1 MIALALV
8 FAAATAATAEPM
20 PLAAGA
26 RYDPRIP
33 TLRAVTGHETGD
45 EISTPDQITAYL
57 RALAAAAPERT
68 RLVEYARTWEGRPL
82 HTLVIASPERIAR
95 LDAVKADLRRLADP
109 RGLSTS
115 DADRLV
121 RELPVVTWLIH
132 AVHGNE
138 ISSSDAALA
147 EAYHLLA
154 AQGDDAVDAVL
165 RESVVLIDPLENP
178 DGRARFVAQNLQGR
192 AATPDPEPLSAE
204 HDEPWP
210 GGRANHYLFDMN
222 RDWFAV
228 SQPETIGRVKT
239 HLEWYPH
246 VVVDLHEMGGESTY
260 YFAPP
265 AKPEN
270 PLITARQQSWLDT
283 FGRANAARFDELGF
297 AYFVKEVYDAFYPG
311 YGDSWPVFQ
320 GAVGMTYEQASAR
333 GLVYRRSDDTLLTY
347 RQGILQH
354 FTSAIT
360 TAVTAARNRE
370 RLLRDFLEYRR
381 TAVSEGQGR
390 EYLIPPGDDPPRAAR
405 LAQLLARQGLEV
417 TEAVEAVRAGARTF
431 PAGTFVVP
439 AAQPGS
445 RLLRNLLEPTIVMDP
460 KFVTEQERR
469 RRKRLSDEIYDIT
482 AWSLPLAFDV
492 EVVSVDR
499 PTGAR
504 TRRVDAATPA
514 PVTLAPARVAYFL
527 PWGTGAAAAVAEAL
541 QAGIRV
547 RTADQGFTQGGRAY
561 PPGTAVIRV
570 AENGPDLRDRLT
582 PILARHG
589 VTAVAVDSGWI
600 EEGISLG
607 SRQVHGM
614 KAPRVVLA
622 WDAPVQSNAAGW
634 ARWVLER
641 RYGQPVTAV
650 RVARLDDLELAR
662 YDVMVLPSG
671 DYGDAIGDD
680 VVRRIKEWVRAGG
693 TLITLADASRWAA
706 GSKVGLLETHT
717 ELKGGRPEVEED
729 EKEKDKKDAKADT
742 DKPFDLDKAIQ
753 PERERPEALPGA
765 LLRVELDREHWL
777 SAGTDGELAA
787 LVEGQRIF
795 TPIKLDE
802 GVNVGLY
809 APRESLVVSGVVWPD
824 AREQLA
830 RKAFLVDQPTG
841 EGHII
846 AFAEEPNFRGYTEA
860 TELLF
865 MNAVLLGPA
874 H

>member
-1 MIALALV
+1 MIFAILLAALA
-8 FAAATAATAEPM
+8 AEPVE
-20 PLAAGA
+20 LAPGA

-33 TLRAVTGHETGD
+33 TLRSVTGHETGD
-45 EISTPDQITAYL
+45 AISTPDEISAYL

-82 HTLVIASPERIAR
+82 HTLVIGAPDRSAR
-95 LDAVKADLRRLADP
+95 LLAVKADLRRLADP
-109 RGLSTS
+109 RTLAAA

-154 AQGDDAVDAVL
+154 AQGDADVDAVL
-165 RESVVLIDPLENP
+165 RESIVLIDPLENP

-222 RDWFAV
+222 RDWFAL
-228 SQPETIGRVKT
+228 SQPETIGRVAT

-270 PLITARQQSWLDT
+270 PLITARQQAWLDI
-283 FGRANAARFDELGF
+283 FGRANAARFDERGF
-297 AYFVKEVYDAFYPG
+297 PYFVKEVYDAFYPG

-333 GLVYRRSDDTLLTY
+333 GIAYRRSDDTVLTY

-370 RLLRDFLEYRR
+370 RLLRDFLDYRK
-381 TAVSEGQGR
+381 TAVAEGQGR
-390 EYLIPPGDDPPRAAR
+390 EYLIPPGIDPPRAAR

-417 TEAVEAVRAGARTF
+417 GEATDVVRAGARTF

-439 AAQPGS
+439 VAQPGS

-492 EVVSVDR
+492 EVVAADR

-504 TRRVDAATPA
+504 TRRVDAAA
-514 PVTLAPARVAYFL
+514 PRPVDLPPARVAYFV
-527 PWGTGAAAAVAEAL
+527 PWGVGAAAAVVEAL

-547 RTADQGFTQGGRAY
+547 RSADLGFTQAGHAY
-561 PPGTAVIRV
+561 PAGTAIIRV
-570 AENGPDLRDRLT
+570 AENAPDLRERLG
-582 PILARHG
+582 PILARHA

-607 SRQVHGM
+607 SRQVHGL

-650 RVARLDDLELAR
+650 RVATLPDLELGR
-662 YDVMVLPSG
+662 YDVIVLPSG
-671 DYGDAIGDD
+671 DYTDAIGEDF
-680 VVRRIKEWVRAGG
+680 VRRLREWVRAGG
-693 TLITLADASRWAA
+693 TLVTLADASRWAA
-706 GSKVGLLETHT
+706 RTKVALLTTHT
-717 ELKGGRPEVEED
+717 EWKGGRAEVDLD
-729 EKEKDKKDAKADT
+729 EKEKEKEKEKEATAEPG
-742 DKPFDLDKAIQ
+742 KPFDLDKAIQ
-753 PERERPEALPGA
+753 PERERPESLPGA

-777 SAGTDGELAA
+777 SAGLDGELAA
-787 LVEGQRIF
+787 LVEGQRVL
-795 TPIKLDE
+795 TPVKLDV
-802 GVNVGLY
+802 GVNVGVY
-809 APRESLVVSGVVWPD
+809 APAETLVVSGVVWSA

-830 RKAFLVDQPTG
+830 RKAFLVHQPMG
-841 EGHII
+841 EGHVI

>member
-1 MIALALV
+1 MIALLLV
-8 FAAATAATAEPM
+8 AQLAVPPVELAPAT
-20 PLAAGA
+20 

-33 TLRAVTGHETGD
+33 TLRSVTGHETGD

-57 RALAAAAPERT
+57 RALAAAAPDRT

-82 HTLVIASPERIAR
+82 HTLVIGAPGRMAR
-95 LDAVKADLRRLADP
+95 LEAIKADLRRLADP
-109 RGLSTS
+109 RTLSAA
-115 DADRLV
+115 DAERLV
-121 RELPVVTWLIH
+121 HELPVVTWLIH

-154 AQGDDAVDAVL
+154 AQGDADVDTVL
-165 RESVVLIDPLENP
+165 RESIVLIDPLANP

-228 SQPETIGRVKT
+228 SQPETQGRVAT

-265 AKPEN
+265 ALPAN
-270 PLITARQQSWLDT
+270 PLITARQQAWLDV
-283 FGRANAARFDELGF
+283 FGRANAARFDERGF

-320 GAVGMTYEQASAR
+320 GAVGMTFEQASAR
-333 GLVYRRSDDTLLTY
+333 GLAYRRSDDTLLTY
-347 RQGILQH
+347 EQGILHH

-370 RLLRDFLEYRR
+370 KLLRDFLEYRR
-381 TAVSEGQGR
+381 TAVAEGQGR
-390 EYLIPPGDDPPRAAR
+390 EYLIPPGDDPPRAVR

-417 TEAVEAVRAGARTF
+417 FAADEPVRAGARTL

-439 AAQPGS
+439 MGQPGS
-445 RLLRNLLEPTIVMDP
+445 RLLRNLLEPTIAMDP

-504 TRRVDAATPA
+504 THRVDATTP
-514 PVTLAPARVAYFL
+514 PVSDLAPARVAYFI
-527 PWGTGAAAAVAEAL
+527 PWGVGGAAAVAEAL
-541 QAGIRV
+541 QGGIHV
-547 RTADQGFTQGGRAY
+547 RSADLGFTQGGHAY
-561 PPGTAVIRV
+561 PAGTAIVRV
-570 AENGPDLRDRLT
+570 AENAPDLRARLG
-582 PILARHG
+582 PILARHA
-589 VTAVAVDSGWI
+589 VTAAAVDSGWI

-607 SRQVHGM
+607 SRQVHGL
-614 KAPRVVLA
+614 KPPRVVLA
-622 WDAPVQSNAAGW
+622 WDAPTESTAAGW

-650 RVARLDDLELAR
+650 RVASLGDLELAR
-662 YDVMVLPSG
+662 YDVLVLPSG
-671 DYGDAIGDD
+671 DYTDAIGDEL
-680 VVRRIKEWVRAGG
+680 VRRIREWVRAGG
-693 TLITLADASRWAA
+693 TLVTLADASRWAA
-706 GSKVGLLETHT
+706 RTKVGLLSTHT
-717 ELKGGRPEVEED
+717 ELKGGRPEVDLD
-729 EKEKDKKDAKADT
+729 EKEKEKEKEKEATAEPAT
-742 DKPFDLDKAIQ
+742 PFDLEKAIQ

-765 LLRVELDREHWL
+765 LLRVDLDREHWL
-777 SAGTDGELAA
+777 SAGLDGTLAA
-787 LVEGQRIF
+787 LVEGQRVF
-795 TPIKLDE
+795 TPIKLDA

-809 APRESLVVSGVVWPD
+809 APRETLVVSGVVWPEAKD
-824 AREQLA
+824 QLA
-830 RKAFLVDQPTG
+830 RKAFLIHQPMG
-841 EGHII
+841 EGHIV